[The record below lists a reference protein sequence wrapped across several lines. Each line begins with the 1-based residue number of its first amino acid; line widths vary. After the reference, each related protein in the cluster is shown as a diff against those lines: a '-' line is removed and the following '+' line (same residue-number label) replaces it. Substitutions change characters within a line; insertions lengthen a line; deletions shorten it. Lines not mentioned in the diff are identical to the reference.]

1 MTIEYA
7 ERCNIDK
14 YTCYDTKRK
23 INIYRTFQNSSLLY
37 GYVDR
42 FNVVSIDIDMI
53 ISIDGKPGEY
63 TKNHSL
69 R

>member
-1 MTIEYA
+1 MIIEYV
-7 ERCNIDK
+7 ERRGIDK

-23 INIYRTFQNSSLLY
+23 INIYRTFQSGSLLH
-37 GYVDR
+37 GYTNR

-53 ISIDGKPGEY
+53 ISIDGKPGKY
-63 TKNHSL
+63 AKNHSL